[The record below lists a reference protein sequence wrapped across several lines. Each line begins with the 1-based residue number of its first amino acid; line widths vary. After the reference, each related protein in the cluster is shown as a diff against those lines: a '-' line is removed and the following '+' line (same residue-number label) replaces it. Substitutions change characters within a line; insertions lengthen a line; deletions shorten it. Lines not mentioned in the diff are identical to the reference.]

1 MCCEGSGSGMR
12 SSSSMGVGLGV
23 ASGVTGMATDL
34 LSSLVPLALGAVLVI
49 GVGAVIAMYVIPAL
63 IVALTWLA
71 IAVAVTAATAMAGA
85 LIYLVHRVAA
95 YKKVTKLN
103 KRVTKLHDIEAIRI
117 TQPALPVAATHR
129 PIERPALP
137 APVLA
142 LPVAVDAEIVDA
154 EIIGE
159 TPALNAAPFAAPE
172 LPVARPVPIQATH
185 RKTSVLRFVD
195 QDGEII
201 ESPIGA

>member
-12 SSSSMGVGLGV
+12 SSSASVGMGAV
-23 ASGVTGMATDL
+23 SGVTGMATDL
-34 LSSLVPLALGAVLVI
+34 FSSLVPLALGAILVI
-49 GVGAVIAMYVIPAL
+49 GAGAVIVMYVIPAV

-71 IAVAVTAATAMAGA
+71 IAVAVTAASAMAGA
-85 LIYLVHRVAA
+85 LIHLVHQVAR
-95 YKKVTKLN
+95 YKKTTKLN

-117 TQPALPVAATHR
+117 TQPALPVTATHR

-142 LPVAVDAEIVDA
+142 LSAAPVDEIVDA

-185 RKTSVLRFVD
+185 RKTSVLRFAD